1 MSLPSANTE
10 SSTEAAAQTIVLP
23 AVSHRGIPV
32 QRGVN
37 VADYLALEQSSRV
50 KHELK
55 NGDVF
60 MMAGA
65 SERHN
70 VITLNLASILLA
82 EKRASQSPCRVFM
95 SDMKLKLEDDTIYYP
110 DIMVVCDET
119 DDHSYYK
126 THPCLLV
133 EVLSESTAAIDRGEK
148 ALAYS
153 QLPSLKAYVLI
164 SQTWQH
170 AEIYRPNGQGWLL
183 EYVSD
188 VLTLPCLD
196 IAVNLADI
204 YA

>member
-1 MSLPSANTE
+1 MSLPL
-10 SSTEAAAQTIVLP
+10 SSTNVDVIPE
-23 AVSHRGIPV
+23 VSHRGIPV
-32 QRGVN
+32 RRGVD
-37 VADYLALEQSSRV
+37 VADYLALEQTSRV

-55 NGDVF
+55 DGDVF

-70 VITLNLASILLA
+70 RIAGKLYARLLA
-82 EKRASQSPCRVFM
+82 AEVSPCRTYFA
-95 SDMKLKLEDDTIYYP
+95 DMKLKLEDDTIYYP

-119 DDHSYYK
+119 DDHPYYK
-126 THPCLLV
+126 TRPCLLV

-164 SQTWQH
+164 SQTSQH
-170 AEIYRPNGQGWLL
+170 AEIYRPNAQGWLL

-196 IAVNLADI
+196 IAVNLTDI

>member
-1 MSLPSANTE
+1 MSLLL
-10 SSTEAAAQTIVLP
+10 SSTNADVILE
-23 AVSHRGIPV
+23 VSHRGIPV
-32 QRGVN
+32 RRGVD
-37 VADYLALEQSSRV
+37 VADYLALEQTSRV

-55 NGDVF
+55 DGDVF

-70 VITLNLASILLA
+70 RIAGKLYARLLA
-82 EKRASQSPCRVFM
+82 AEVSPCRTYFA
-95 SDMKLKLEDDTIYYP
+95 DMKLKLEDDTIYYP

-119 DDHSYYK
+119 DDHPYYK
-126 THPCLLV
+126 TRPCLLV
-133 EVLSESTAAIDRGEK
+133 DVLSESTAAIDRGEK

-153 QLPSLKAYVLI
+153 QLPSLQAYVLI
-164 SQTWQH
+164 SQTSQH
-170 AEIYRPNGQGWLL
+170 AEIYRPNAQGWLL

-196 IAVNLADI
+196 IAVNLTDI